1 MKHRLTA
8 LALAVCL
15 LTACLL
21 QPLGVLAD
29 TVTGTVVGIDSG
41 SKLYVRKEPN
51 TSAAVLD
58 KLDNGNVVTILETVK
73 GSDRTWYKITTAKNV
88 TGYASADYIRINAV
102 YENDEEFEAYLTAQ
116 GFPED
121 YKVKLRQVHA
131 EFPSWI
137 FTADHLSMTWATALK
152 AESKVGKNTITSP
165 DSWKSME
172 YGAYNWNTNSYVS
185 FDSGGW
191 VAASGA
197 VIAYHMDPRN
207 FLDSTYIFQFE
218 ELSYSDTQTVEGVKA
233 ILPTA
238 LDKHAED
245 LVKASKEAKVSA
257 YFLATRMAQEGS
269 QNNGLGTGTVSGYEG
284 YYNFFHIGAYAH
296 SNRSAVQNGAIY
308 AKEQG
313 WNTPYKCLL
322 GSAQYIGKGYIN
334 LGQDTLYYQK
344 FNMTN
349 TTSGLYAHQYMTNVQ
364 AAASEGRIRR
374 QRASKDELANAI
386 TFSIP
391 VYKEMPATV
400 APKPTTTGNNN
411 NFLNSLTVKG
421 HELTP
426 SFDRYTMAYALH
438 VGDATEV
445 EVSAV
450 LNNSKATLTGTGTI
464 RLYKGDNEIAIPVTA
479 TSGEIRTYKI
489 TITTTGGVDR
499 PNAPVITGKEHTV
512 GDIITKVEP
521 ETGVDKFIENLAVS
535 NGTAKV
541 FTADGQA
548 KTSGH
553 IATGDILRLYSDE
566 TLCASY
572 PVVIYGDVN
581 GDGRI
586 TSLDLRI
593 TQKHILGVDKLEG
606 YILTAADTGKDGNVT
621 SLDLRLTQKH
631 ILGITKTLQ

>member
-1 MKHRLTA
+1 MRHRLTA
-8 LALAVCL
+8 LALAVCML
-15 LTACLL
+15 AACLL
-21 QPLGVLAD
+21 QPLGVLAEAN
-29 TVTGTVVGIDSG
+29 TVSTGTVINIDDALRVRDKPTASNSTTIG
-41 SKLYVRKEPN
+41 WLY
-51 TSAAVLD
+51 
-58 KLDNGNVVTILETVK
+58 NGDVVTILGISEDKAWYNISK
-73 GSDRTWYKITTAKNV
+73 GNL
-88 TGYASADYIRINAV
+88 TGWSSAEFIKINAT
-102 YENDEEFEAYLTAQ
+102 YQTDEEFEAHLIAQ

-121 YKVKLRQVHA
+121 YKVALRQIHA

-165 DSWKSME
+165 DAWKSME
-172 YGAYNWNTNSYVS
+172 YGAYDWGTNSYVS

-191 VAASGA
+191 VAASGG

-218 ELSYSDTQTVEGVKA
+218 ELSYSDSQTADGIRA
-233 ILPTA
+233 ILPDA
-238 LDKHAED
+238 LDKHADD
-245 LVKASKEAKVSA
+245 LLKASKEAKVSA

-269 QNNGLGTGTVSGYEG
+269 QNNGLGLGTVSGYEG

-296 SNRSAVQNGAIY
+296 SGRSAVQNGAIY
-308 AKEQG
+308 AKDQG

-400 APKPTTTGNNN
+400 AAKPATTGNNN
-411 NFLNSLTVKG
+411 NFLDSLTVKG

-426 SFDRYTMAYALH
+426 SFDRYTMAYSLH

-450 LNNSKATLTGTGTI
+450 LNNSKATLTGAGTI
-464 RLYKGDNEIAIPVTA
+464 RLFKGDNEIAIPVTA
-479 TSGEIRTYKI
+479 TSGEVRTYKI

-499 PNAPVITGKEHTV
+499 PNAPAITGKVYTV
-512 GDIITKVEP
+512 SDTITKVEP

-548 KTSGH
+548 KTTGH
-553 IATGDILRLYSDE
+553 IATGDIVRLYSGE

-581 GDGRI
+581 GDGKI

-593 TQKHILGVDKLEG
+593 TQKHILGVDKLTG
-606 YILTAADTGKDGNVT
+606 YSLTAADAGKDGNVT
-621 SLDLRLTQKH
+621 SLDLRVTQKH